1 MYTRKLVRDN
11 EVILISEY
19 GFEWYKNN
27 KLVKTGL
34 VENLEEDIESLK
46 DDGFEEVDNYGGN
59 T

>member
-19 GFEWYKNN
+19 GFETYIDN

-34 VENLEEDIESLK
+34 VENLEETIELLK
-46 DDGFEEVDNYGGN
+46 DDGFEEVENE
-59 T
+59 